1 MPKLSEEGMVCLL
14 PCGTGPRAAREQ
26 VRKGRA
32 LEITQ
37 MYYLVQAAVLVI
49 GLVHKHLRI
58 DQHRGSHS
66 GIAHHDLP
74 AHEP

>member
-1 MPKLSEEGMVCLL
+1 
-14 PCGTGPRAAREQ
+14 
-26 VRKGRA
+26 
-32 LEITQ
+32 
-37 MYYLVQAAVLVI
+37 
-49 GLVHKHLRI
+49 VHKHLRI